1 MLICIDAGHGLHTA
15 GKRCLKSI
23 DPNETREWVL
33 NARIADLLQ
42 GLLVAYDCT
51 TMRGDDPTGAKD
63 VTLGD
68 RVLAANKAK
77 ADLYL
82 SVHHNAGVKG
92 GAGGGTVVYVAKGSS
107 NQSKVVQKAVY
118 ERTVAATGLRG
129 NRSDPTPEMGLY
141 VLRYTT
147 MPAVLIECG
156 FMDSTADT
164 PIILTEEFAYKTACG
179 LCEALVE
186 VYGLDKEKQG
196 QTVEIA
202 VPVLKRGSK
211 GIHVST
217 LQTLLADKGYLCG
230 VDGSFGPETD
240 KAFRNWQGTAGLEAD
255 GSCGPASWARL
266 LGG

>member
-33 NARIADLLQ
+33 NARIADKLQ
-42 GLLVAYDCT
+42 GLLAAYNCA
-51 TMRGDDPTGAKD
+51 TMRVDDKTGAKD

-82 SVHHNAGVKG
+82 SIHHNAGIKG
-92 GAGGGTVVYVAKGSS
+92 GSGGGTVVYVAKGCQA
-107 NQSKVVQKAVY
+107 QSKTVQEAVY
-118 ERTVAATGLRG
+118 RRTVAATGLRG
-129 NRSDPTPEMGLY
+129 NRSNPTPEMGLY

-147 MPAVLIECG
+147 MPAILIECG
-156 FMDSTADT
+156 FMDSATDT
-164 PIILTEEFAYKTACG
+164 PVILTEGFADQTACG

-186 VYGLDKEKQG
+186 VYGLGKE
-196 QTVEIA
+196 QTRSVEIA
-202 VPVLKRGSK
+202 VPVLKRGSE
-211 GIHVST
+211 GNHVST
-217 LQTLLADKGYLCG
+217 VQTLLADKGYLCG

-240 KAFRNWQGTAGLEAD
+240 KAFRSWQRAAGLEAD
-255 GSCGPASWARL
+255 GSCGPASWGKL